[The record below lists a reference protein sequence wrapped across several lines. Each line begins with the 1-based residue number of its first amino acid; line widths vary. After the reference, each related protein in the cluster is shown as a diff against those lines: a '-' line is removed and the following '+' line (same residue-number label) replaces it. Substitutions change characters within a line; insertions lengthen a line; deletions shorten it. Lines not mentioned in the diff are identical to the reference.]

1 MNRNKFS
8 DLCNNLENKL
18 NMLKNLMNQFHVS
31 KTHSNLAYAKI
42 SFNTIL
48 EGVLDPL
55 ILDYSSFA
63 PSFLKVVLSFNGGIN
78 EILKSFKLDI
88 MQGNSDACYTLA
100 KVYEIGFFNQPKD
113 EYNSML
119 LTLIGYKLGN
129 RDCRKIIESEPKKY
143 TILEYTANNFI
154 ENYLGKNLLIC
165 LDDAISSAHLT
176 SLYNSAI
183 SDGYHNSYGNGD
195 NFSSHDYIHSSDLSG
210 N

>member
-1 MNRNKFS
+1 MSRCSNLEVF
-8 DLCNNLENKL
+8 NNLIHKSYKL
-18 NMLKNLMNQFHVS
+18 KPHNNIQQ
-31 KTHSNLAYAKI
+31 AKI
-42 SFNTIL
+42 LFKALLNATLDSSMIDYKSFANNFIVNILSLEGEVNKIL
-48 EGVLDPL
+48 E
-55 ILDYSSFA
+55 
-63 PSFLKVVLSFNGGIN
+63 
-78 EILKSFKLDI
+78 SFKADI
-88 MQGNSDACYTLA
+88 MNKNTEDCYVLA

-129 RDCRKIIESEPKKY
+129 RDCRKIIESEPSKY

-165 LDDAISSAHLT
+165 LDDAISSAHLP

-183 SDGYHNSYGNGD
+183 SDGYDNSYGNGY
-195 NFSSHDYIHSSDLSG
+195 NFSSHDYIHSSDLLG